1 MVSSG
6 IASANALTAG
16 LNAKTSAKSKSAS
29 GQDFGSFLKT
39 ESLEHMDVQAE
50 QSSDNGRKENLGSVA
65 EDGSSKEYNALEST
79 EKNDL
84 TQGSET
90 DDVSGKTEITESV
103 VQTEEEPEIPEE
115 VIQAMNV
122 LFVDILQVIVDHT
135 GKTPDEIINMMQDLG
150 LESADLLSSDN
161 LNDLIT
167 GLMGKD
173 NIMELLTDTDMS
185 SMIKNLVAEINDLK
199 SQFTDNFNMSP
210 ETVRFDFDDSLL
222 TQELSK
228 PEVLQPVEE
237 NVVPADVKESEI
249 KQEPVVSQEDSKL
262 LEVKQEEPVSVKS
275 AGEVLTE
282 DNKILSGMRENAN
295 QNPDNSMSGE
305 KKNSENN
312 KDTDVQKNSVVMM
325 SDMLEGIKTIV
336 SESLPEDTGDFAAS
350 RIVNQILDNIHMN
363 AKPDMTSL
371 EMQLEPEHLGKV
383 TISIVTKAGHITA
396 QIAAQNEAAKE
407 AIESQLNVLKDNLN
421 QQGIKVEAI
430 EVTIASH
437 GFEENL
443 EKGGD
448 SAGEQKESKHKK
460 TISAKDLAE
469 LNGEISED
477 PVNEETVM
485 EQIGATVSYL
495 A

>member
-6 IASANALTAG
+6 ITSANALTAG
-16 LNAKTSAKSKSAS
+16 LNAKTSAKSKSSS

-39 ESLEHMDVQAE
+39 ESLEHMDVRAE
-50 QSSDNGRKENLGSVA
+50 QSLDNGRKENLSSVA

-79 EKNDL
+79 EKKDL
-84 TQGSET
+84 TQASET

-122 LFVDILQVIVDHT
+122 LFVDILQVIAEYT
-135 GKTPDEIINMMQDLG
+135 GKNPDEIINMMQELG
-150 LESADLLSSDN
+150 LESADLLNSDN

-185 SMIKNLVAEINDLK
+185 SMIKNLVDEINDLK

-210 ETVRFDFDDSLL
+210 ETVRSNFDETPL

-237 NVVPADVKESEI
+237 NVVPTDVKEPEK
-249 KQEPVVSQEDSKL
+249 KQEPVVSQEDLKSLNAK
-262 LEVKQEEPVSVKS
+262 EEPVSVKT
-275 AGEVLTE
+275 AGEVSTE
-282 DNKILSGMRENAN
+282 DNRTLSEMRENAN
-295 QNPDNSMSGE
+295 QNPDSSMSGE

-312 KDTDVQKNSVVMM
+312 NDTDVQKNSVVMM

-336 SESLPEDTGDFAAS
+336 SESLPEDTGEFAAN

-396 QIAAQNEAAKE
+396 QIAAQNEVAKE
-407 AIESQLNVLKDNLN
+407 AIESQLNILKDNLN
-421 QQGIKVEAI
+421 HQGIRVEAI

-448 SAGEQKESKHKK
+448 SAGEQKEFKNKK
-460 TISAKDLAE
+460 TISAKELAE
-469 LNGEISED
+469 INGELSEEQ
-477 PVNEETVM
+477 VNEETVM

>member
-6 IASANALTAG
+6 VASANALTAG
-16 LNAKTSAKSKSAS
+16 FDTKISSKSKSS
-29 GQDFGSFLKT
+29 TGQDFDSFLKT
-39 ESLEHMDVQAE
+39 ESLEHSDVRTQ
-50 QSSDNGRKENLGSVA
+50 QSSDNGNKETSGSVK
-65 EDGSSKEYNALEST
+65 EDGISKEYDTVESP
-79 EKNDL
+79 EESDL
-84 TQGSET
+84 TEGSET
-90 DDVSGKTEITESV
+90 GGISGTTEITEPV
-103 VQTEEEPEIPEE
+103 APTEEEPEIPEE
-115 VIQAMNV
+115 IMQAMNV
-122 LFVDILQVIVDHT
+122 LFVDILQVIAEHT
-135 GKTPDEIINMMQDLG
+135 GKSPDEIVNMMQDLG
-150 LESADLLSSDN
+150 LESGDLLSSDN
-161 LNDLIT
+161 LNDLVA
-167 GLMGKD
+167 GLMGKE
-173 NIMELLTDTDMS
+173 NVMELLTDTDMS
-185 SMIKNLVAEINDLK
+185 SMIRNLVTEVNDLK

-210 ETVRFDFDDSLL
+210 ETVQSHLEDALH
-222 TQELSK
+222 TQELPK
-228 PEVLQPVEE
+228 PEALQPAEG
-237 NVVPADVKESEI
+237 NIVPDVKEPEE
-249 KQEPVVSQEDSKL
+249 KQEPAISQEVSKAL
-262 LEVKQEEPVSVKS
+262 DVKQEEPVSVKPDAEVS
-275 AGEVLTE
+275 AE
-282 DNKILSGMRENAN
+282 DNRKLSGIQETAE
-295 QNPDNSMSGE
+295 QNPDSPMSGE

-312 KDTDVQKNSVVMM
+312 RNTDVQKNSVVMM
-325 SDMLEGIKTIV
+325 SDMLEGIKNIV
-336 SESLPEDTGDFAAS
+336 SESLPEEGREFSAS
-350 RIVNQILDNIHMN
+350 RIVNQIIDNIRMN

-396 QIAAQNEAAKE
+396 QIAAQNEVAKE

-421 QQGIKVEAI
+421 HQGIKVEAI